1 MKLRKRALGSLK
13 GGWSCG
19 GFNVSFFSFFC
30 SFVFSTSVASA
41 QLVQLSDLGAEQFY
55 QGLEIIA
62 GQLHESSELGDLV
75 HIGIDPPGSPY
86 DTYITVWDGNMI
98 YIFANRAGYVSKV
111 VVAGVKEHDLQVMTK
126 TATVVLAVSYCS
138 GLTEQEISSLQYSKA
153 IDTGSVSIWGSQVHR
168 RIAVEFYVYKN
179 QANCF
184 RFVAY
189 DS

>member
-1 MKLRKRALGSLK
+1 MRRLQRIIL
-13 GGWSCG
+13 
-19 GFNVSFFSFFC
+19 FIFC

-62 GQLHESSELGDLV
+62 GQLHESSKLGDLV
-75 HIGIDPPGSPY
+75 HIGIDSPDSPY

-98 YIFANRAGYVSKV
+98 YIFANRAGYVSEV
-111 VVAGVKEHDLQVMTK
+111 VVAGVREHDLQAMTK
-126 TATVVLAVSYCS
+126 TAKVTYAIGFCS
-138 GLTEQEISSLQYSKA
+138 GLTEQEVFSLPYEKA
-153 IDTGSVSIWGSQVHR
+153 VSTGSASIWGSQVHR
-168 RIAVEFYVYKN
+168 RIVVEFYVYKN